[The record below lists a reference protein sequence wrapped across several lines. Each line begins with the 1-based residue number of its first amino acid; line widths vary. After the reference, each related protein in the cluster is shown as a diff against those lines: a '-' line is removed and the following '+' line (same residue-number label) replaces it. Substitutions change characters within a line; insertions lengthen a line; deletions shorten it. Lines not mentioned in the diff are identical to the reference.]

1 MYKVHKQNLEIYLFF
16 LGGGIKSSAYIK
28 LSLLI
33 YISYTVSKGQMTI
46 SFFFVFPYKFKK
58 IVDCQNKEKGRQVY
72 LHGTLFV

>member
-1 MYKVHKQNLEIYLFF
+1 MYKVHKQNLEIYLFFF

-46 SFFFVFPYKFKK
+46 SFFVFPYKFKK